1 MKDTARIISR
11 YTADISG
18 VCSALYELGGMTV
31 MHDAGGYGSLYATHD
46 EPRWYDSK
54 SLIFVS
60 GLTETQAILG
70 DDQQL
75 LKDTIQAAR
84 RLKPKF
90 ITLTGSPIPMVIGT
104 DFKALALEVES
115 ATGIPTLGFDTDGMH
130 DYLTGISAAFCGL
143 ATRFCTAVYPKNSQ
157 PTVNILGATPLDFSI
172 NGTIASLQQTLT
184 AQGFKVQATWAMHDD
199 LAALQQSSRAH
210 VNLVISM
217 GGLALARLFQEKF
230 HQPYIVGIPY
240 GAQQGVKI
248 QKYLK
253 AAMTTGHSQWVY
265 DFEEDPAVMIIG
277 EQVTATSLATAIFSA
292 TQQGSTVITP
302 VHYDT
307 QTPEL
312 PFQAIHDEDS
322 LRAYLKPAK
331 VVIADPLYR
340 PICPP
345 DAHFISWPHEA
356 FSGRIF
362 HDDMPNLVT
371 NFDTF
376 FYKNIANS
384 IN

>member
-1 MKDTARIISR
+1 MKDTTRIISR

-18 VCSALYELGGMTV
+18 VCSALYELGGLTV

-75 LKDTIQAAR
+75 LKDTIQAAQ

-90 ITLTGSPIPMVIGT
+90 ISLTGSPIPMVIGT
-104 DFKALALEVES
+104 DFQALALEVQT

-130 DYLTGISAAFCGL
+130 DYITGISEAL
-143 ATRFCTAVYPKNSQ
+143 YSVATRFCTEAYPKNSQ

-172 NGTIASLQQTLT
+172 NGTVTSLQQTLT
-184 AQGFKVQATWAMHDD
+184 DQGFKVQATWAMTNS
-199 LAALQQSSRAH
+199 LADLQQSSRAH
-210 VNLVISM
+210 VNLVISV
-217 GGLALARLFQEKF
+217 GGLKLARRFQAKF

-240 GAQQGVKI
+240 GDAQSSTI
-248 QKYLK
+248 AKYLK
-253 AAMTTGHSQWVY
+253 AAMTTGQSQWVY
-265 DFEEDPAVMIIG
+265 NFKEDPDLMIVG
-277 EQVTATSLATAIFSA
+277 EQVTATSLASAIFAA
-292 TQQGSTVITP
+292 TGQGSTIITP
-302 VHYDT
+302 VTYDD
-307 QTPEL
+307 QIPEL

-322 LRAYLKPAK
+322 LGAYLAPAQTI
-331 VVIADPLYR
+331 IADPLYR

-345 DAHFISWPHEA
+345 DANFIALPHEA

-362 HDDMPNLVT
+362 HKAMPNLVT

-376 FYKNIANS
+376 LTQI
-384 IN
+384 